1 MKQKIL
7 HQYFPYLAAISLW
20 LLGVWGF
27 FNWGAIQH
35 LEHKVLDWHLRGLAQ
50 VMPPD
55 PDIVIIDINEYSLE
69 KMAPAYGR
77 FPWSRATHARLTKSL
92 LKQKPKAIVFDILI
106 VDPQIENQDDDLYF
120 INTVRK
126 APNVYLAMLRLEP
139 GNKKQRKAFPLKSL
153 ENAIK
158 IRDDANPQA
167 ATPLLL
173 PLPGIRKTG
182 RMGLINAEPDGD
194 GVLRSA
200 LLYMDIDGWRIP
212 SLPLK
217 IATDLGYQ
225 TPDQPKLRL
234 LWHGQRFSYTYYSYY
249 DIFQDIGKDKRPR
262 DEFRNKIII
271 IGSTSFG
278 LYDIHASPMNPE
290 FPGPEILA
298 TTIDNLKN
306 DDAISSLP
314 EYTAPV
320 LLAVLLLSI
329 LLAFQRLWGPVK
341 LGVLL
346 LITTTLIVL
355 FSRWIVVEKF
365 SHLPV
370 VSVLITT
377 WLYYFLETGRGFILE
392 KKRRQHITNQFGR
405 FLDPR
410 VVAQL
415 ADETQPSISEQSQKQ
430 NITVLFSDI
439 RGFTSL
445 SEQKSAQEIVEL
457 LNDYFSLQVETIFQ
471 YQGTLDKYMG
481 DAIMAFWGAPTPQ
494 SDHVYR
500 ALCAAR
506 DMEQNLLN
514 FRKTLGETV
523 DNFDI
528 GIGIHSGAAIVGFIG
543 AAAYRQDYTVIG
555 DTVNIAS
562 RIEGATR
569 DVCRVLVSEA
579 VYEVCKDRLK
589 FRDRGEFALKGKAE
603 KIRLYE
609 PIWTTEKNS

>member
-7 HQYFPYLAAISLW
+7 HQYFPYLAAILLW
-20 LLGVWGF
+20 LLGAWGF
-27 FNWGAIQH
+27 FGWDIMQH

-50 VMPPD
+50 VEPPD

-77 FPWSRATHARLTKSL
+77 FPWSRATHARLIKSL
-92 LKQKPKAIVFDILI
+92 LKQKPKAIVFDMLI
-106 VDPQIENQDDDLYF
+106 VEPHKDSPDDDQYF
-120 INTVRK
+120 INTVK
-126 APNVYLAMLRLEP
+126 KSPNVYMAMLRLES
-139 GNKKQRKAFPLKSL
+139 GNNERRQRFL
-153 ENAIK
+153 
-158 IRDDANPQA
+158 IRDLKNAESVMHDVNYMASA
-167 ATPLLL
+167 PLLL
-173 PLPGIRKTG
+173 PLPGIRNTG
-182 RMGLINAEPDGD
+182 RMGLINAEPDSD
-194 GVLRSA
+194 GTIRHSP
-200 LLYMDIDGWRIP
+200 LYMNIDGWRIP

-217 IATDLGYQ
+217 VVGDLGY
-225 TPDQPKLRL
+225 KLPTTQKLHL
-234 LWHGQRFSYTYYSYY
+234 LWHGPRFSYTYYSYY
-249 DIFQDIGKDKRPR
+249 DIYHDISRHKRPR
-262 DEFRNKIII
+262 DEFQDKIII
-271 IGSTSFG
+271 VGSTAAG
-278 LYDIHASPMNPE
+278 LGDIHASPMNAK
-290 FPGPEILA
+290 FPGVEVLA
-298 TTIDNLKN
+298 TAIDNLKN
-306 DDAISSLP
+306 NDAISSLP
-314 EYTAPV
+314 GYTVLA

-329 LLAFQRLWGPVK
+329 LIAFQRLWGPIK
-341 LGVLL
+341 LGILL
-346 LITTTLIVL
+346 LATTALIVL
-355 FSRWIVVEKF
+355 LSRWIVLQYF
-365 SHLPV
+365 AHLPV
-370 VSVLITT
+370 VSVLIIA

-392 KKRRQHITNQFGR
+392 KSRRQHVTNQFGR

-410 VVAQL
+410 VVQQL
-415 ADETQPSISEQSQKQ
+415 ADETGPSVNEQGQKQ
-430 NITVLFSDI
+430 DVTVLFSDI

-457 LNDYFSLQVETIFQ
+457 LNDYFSLQVETIFRH
-471 YQGTLDKYMG
+471 QGTLDKYMG

-523 DNFDI
+523 DKFDI
-528 GIGIHSGAAIVGFIG
+528 GIGIHSGEAIVGFIG

-555 DTVNIAS
+555 DTVNTAS

-579 VYEVCKDRLK
+579 VYEACKDRLK
-589 FRDRGEFALKGKAE
+589 FKDRGEFALKGKAE